1 MLWLLQKDTDMK
13 NLKKVCLKFCDYI
26 KSNPKIVIPLVIFLF
41 ALSLRIL
48 SFYPDRMVFGYDQVE
63 DLLNTKKVVKYH
75 DLVIMGRIAAG
86 SSNTHHGASF
96 FYYMVP
102 PFILGNGNPTTVA
115 IWNSIFNSFSVI
127 ILFFLAIKLFGSYK
141 AAILTAILAAVSYQS
156 VQYAGWLS
164 NPTTLVFLVP
174 LFFLCLWFYYKGS
187 DRSLIFSFALLG
199 LIIQSQ
205 IFMLYLVFVIPVYWF
220 VLKPKFPNFKTSLL
234 SVLALITGLST
245 MILTEFK
252 LKFAGVN
259 ALLHFSDNFAE
270 AKTSLAVRLNSFVIN
285 FIKTFSLN
293 IWPDGGMYAEIF
305 SLLIIFLFI
314 FYIIFRKNKRDM
326 PGVRFLLIYIFSPF
340 LMLPFGY
347 HKQPWTFIGIIPAV
361 ALFAGYIFSKI
372 NNKIVLT
379 VIIAFISFV
388 NIRYIF
394 ESRNGLDFYIRQ
406 EPPSI
411 LFNQIGVMD
420 YTYRESGGEPFS
432 INSVTYPLY
441 SNTYWSYHYP
451 WYGIKKYGYLP
462 SWRGGDQLYPY
473 NSLSGSA
480 GSEKYSYMIIDNSSS
495 IPLVHRLAGKQWAAK
510 NGKLVKEIDIG
521 GYTVI
526 KMENIKQ

>member
-1 MLWLLQKDTDMK
+1 MK
-13 NLKKVCLKFCDYI
+13 NLKKKYVIFCDYI
-26 KSNPKIVIPLVIFLF
+26 KRNPKIIIPLVIFLF
-41 ALSLRIL
+41 ALSLRVL
-48 SFYPDRMVFGYDQVE
+48 SFYPDKMVFGYDQVE

-75 DLVIMGRIAAG
+75 DLVIMGRIASG
-86 SSNTHHGASF
+86 NPNTHHGVSF

-102 PFILGNGNPTTVA
+102 PFMLGNGNPTTVA
-115 IWNSIFNSFSVI
+115 IWNSFFNSLSVI
-127 ILFFLAIKLFGSYK
+127 VLFFLAIKLFGSYK
-141 AAILTAILAAVSYQS
+141 VAILTAILAAVSYQS

-187 DRSLIFSFALLG
+187 DRSLVFSFALLG

-220 VLKPKFPNFKTSLL
+220 VLKPKFPSFKTSLL
-234 SVLALITGLST
+234 SVLALIAGLST

-252 LKFAGVN
+252 LNFAGVN

-270 AKTSLAVRLNSFVIN
+270 AKTPLLVRLNSFFAN

-293 IWPDGGMYAEIF
+293 IWPDGGSYAKAF
-305 SLLIIFLFI
+305 CLLIIFLF
-314 FYIIFRKNKRDM
+314 FVFLIFRRNKKDL
-326 PGVRFLLIYIFSPF
+326 PGVRFLLIYILSPF

-347 HKQPWTFIGIIPAV
+347 HKQLWTFIGITPAV
-361 ALFAGYIFSKI
+361 ALFTGYVLSKI
-372 NNKIVLT
+372 KNRALLAA
-379 VIIAFISFV
+379 IIAFISFV
-388 NIRYIF
+388 NISYII
-394 ESRNGLDFYIRQ
+394 ESRSNLDFYVRQ

-411 LFNQIGVMD
+411 LSNQIKVMD
-420 YTYRESGGEPFS
+420 YTYQESGSEPFS

-451 WYGIKKYGYLP
+451 WYGIKKYGYIP

-473 NSLSGSA
+473 NSLPA
-480 GSEKYSYMIIDNSSS
+480 FNGSEKYSYMIIDNSSS
-495 IPLVHRLAGKQWAAK
+495 IPWVHRLAGKQWAAK
-510 NGKLVKEIDIG
+510 NGKLVKETEIG

-526 KMENIKQ
+526 KMEKINK

>member
-1 MLWLLQKDTDMK
+1 MK
-13 NLKKVCLKFCDYI
+13 NLKKGCQKFCNYI
-26 KSNPKIVIPLVIFLF
+26 ESNPKIVIPLVIFLF

-75 DLVIMGRIAAG
+75 DLVIMGRTVTG
-86 SSNTHHGASF
+86 SPSIHHGAFF

-115 IWNSIFNSFSVI
+115 IWNNIFNSLSIVV
-127 ILFFLAIKLFGSYK
+127 LFFLALRLFWSYK

-174 LFFLCLWFYYKGS
+174 LFFLCLWSYYKGS
-187 DRSLIFSFALLG
+187 DRSLVFSFALLG
-199 LIIQSQ
+199 LIIQAQ
-205 IFMLYLVFVIPVYWF
+205 IFMLYLVFVIPVYWL

-234 SVLALITGLST
+234 SVLALIAGLLT

-259 ALLHFSDNFAE
+259 TLLHFSTNFDE
-270 AKTSLAVRLNSFVIN
+270 AKTSLLVRLDSFLVN
-285 FIKTFSLN
+285 FMKTFLLN
-293 IWPDGGMYAEIF
+293 IWPNGGLYAKAF
-305 SLLIIFLFI
+305 CLLIIFLFFI
-314 FYIIFRKNKRDM
+314 FLILRINKKDS
-326 PGVRFLLIYIFSPF
+326 PGVRFLLIYILSPF

-347 HKQPWTFIGIIPAV
+347 HNQLWTFIGITPAV
-361 ALFAGYIFSKI
+361 ALFTGYVLSKI
-372 NNKIVLT
+372 KNKALLT
-379 VIIAFISFV
+379 AIIAFISFV
-388 NIRYIF
+388 NIRYII
-394 ESRNGLDFYIRQ
+394 ESRSNLDFYIKQ

-411 LFNQIGVMD
+411 LSNQIEVMD
-420 YTYRESGGEPFS
+420 YTYQESDGEPFS

-451 WYGIKKYGYLP
+451 WYGIKKYGYIP
-462 SWRGGDQLYPY
+462 GWRGGDQLYPY
-473 NSLSGSA
+473 NSLPASV

-495 IPLVHRLAGKQWAAK
+495 IPQVHRLAGKQWAVK
-510 NGKLVKEIDIG
+510 NGKLVKETEIG

-526 KMENIKQ
+526 KMEKRNK

>member
-1 MLWLLQKDTDMK
+1 MDMK
-13 NLKKVCLKFCDYI
+13 NLRKGCLKFCDYI
-26 KSNPKIVIPLVIFLF
+26 KSNPKTIIPLVIFLF
-41 ALSLRIL
+41 ALALRIL

-63 DLLNTKKVVKYH
+63 DLLNTKKIVKYH
-75 DLVIMGRIAAG
+75 DLVIIGRTVTGNPSI
-86 SSNTHHGASF
+86 HHGALF
-96 FYYMVP
+96 FYYMIP
-102 PFILGNGNPTTVA
+102 PFILGGGNPAIVA
-115 IWNSIFNSFSVI
+115 VWNSIFNSLSVV
-127 ILFFLAIKLFGSYK
+127 ILFILGFKLFGSYK
-141 AAILTAILAAVSYQS
+141 AATLTAILAAVSYQS

-174 LFFLCLWFYYKGS
+174 LFFLCLWSYYKGS
-187 DRSLIFSFALLG
+187 NRSLIFSFALLG

-220 VLKPKFPNFKTSLL
+220 VLKPKFPNLKTSLL
-234 SVLALITGLST
+234 SALALIAGLST

-252 LKFAGVN
+252 VKFAGVN
-259 ALLHFSDNFAE
+259 TLLHFSTNFDE
-270 AKTSLAVRLNSFVIN
+270 AKTSLLVRLNSFAVN

-293 IWPDGGMYAEIF
+293 IWPDGGIYAKAF

-314 FYIIFRKNKRDM
+314 VYIVFWKNKKDLT
-326 PGVRFLLIYIFSPF
+326 GVRFLLIYILSSF

-394 ESRNGLDFYIRQ
+394 ESRSNLDFYIRQ

-411 LFNQIGVMD
+411 LSNQIGVMD
-420 YTYRESGGEPFS
+420 YTYRESEGEPFS

-473 NSLSGSA
+473 NSLPGSA

-526 KMENIKQ
+526 KMESIKQ